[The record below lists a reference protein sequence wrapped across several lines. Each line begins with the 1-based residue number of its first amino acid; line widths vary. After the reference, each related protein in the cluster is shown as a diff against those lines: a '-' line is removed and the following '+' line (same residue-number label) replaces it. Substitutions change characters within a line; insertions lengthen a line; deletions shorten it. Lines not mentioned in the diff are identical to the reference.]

1 MNPIVIVDEPQSVI
15 GVTGGKNV
23 TRDSLGKFNPLFFI
37 NYSATHRENF
47 NMVYRLDA
55 VDAYQ
60 RQLVKK
66 ITVKGI
72 SIQGT
77 TATNGYLYLQRI
89 NVFPKQ
95 TPLQRSCLN
104 TTRRAATVLAKK

>member
-1 MNPIVIVDEPQSVI
+1 MLR
-15 GVTGGKNV
+15 VT
-23 TRDSLGKFNPLFFI
+23 SLGKFNPLFYI

-60 RQLVKK
+60 KQLVKK

-72 SIQGT
+72 SVNGT

-89 NVFPKQ
+89 NVYPQIKAHQLPFYSNIM
-95 TPLQRSCLN
+95 PLLDQELLKN
-104 TTRRAATVLAKK
+104 